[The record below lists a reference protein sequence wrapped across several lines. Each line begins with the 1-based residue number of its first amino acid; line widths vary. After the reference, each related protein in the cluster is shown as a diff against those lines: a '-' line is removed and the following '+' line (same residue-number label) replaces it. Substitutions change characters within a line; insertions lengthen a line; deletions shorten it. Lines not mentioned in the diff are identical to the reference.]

1 MKRLF
6 AILSLCWLGV
16 ALAGSPGAIEPA
28 DLAARLAAKD
38 APALLDVRAPSEF
51 AGGHLAG
58 AVNIAHNEL
67 EARLAELPFDKSK
80 EIVVYCRSGG
90 RAKLA
95 ADVLLNAG
103 FTDVRLLTG
112 HVLQWQTDNRPL
124 VKE

>member
-1 MKRLF
+1 MKRMLTM
-6 AILSLCWLGV
+6 ISLCWLASV
-16 ALAGSPGAIEPA
+16 SAGTLGTIEPA
-28 DLAARLAAKD
+28 DLAARLTAGD
-38 APALLDVRAPSEF
+38 TPALLDVRAPTEY

-67 EARLAELPFDKSK
+67 AARIAELPFDRKH
-80 EIVVYCRSGG
+80 EVVVYCRSGS

-103 FTDVRLLTG
+103 FTDVRLMTG
-112 HVLQWQTDNRPL
+112 HILQWQAESRPL